1 MIQKVNMVDLGILE
15 RLRGEALLFEYIGDN
30 IIEIES
36 FEMEI
41 KNEYIIIKDS
51 ENNTYIKIELK
62 KLIHIEDTGFGDI
75 LLQLQNENKEIE
87 EIMISTI

>member
-1 MIQKVNMVDLGILE
+1 MIQAVNTVDLGMLE
-15 RLRGEALLFEYIGDN
+15 KLRKESVLFEFVGEN